1 MRCGEKALE
10 FSETG
15 GCRVNAG
22 LTGGRRML
30 VLLLLFVVCAVPAVA
45 QRSTVAFVTMEN
57 AGRDPAADY
66 LAGIIEGL
74 LLFDLST
81 QEDLALVERASLEEV
96 ITEQRLGLSGLS
108 ARSAEVQ
115 RVGEILGA
123 DYLVTGDY
131 VFLGE
136 EVLINARVVN
146 VETAETVA
154 FSERGR
160 TENTVHRLAEKLIA
174 ELSDSRVSLTDPAA
188 ERSIISMRDE
198 RPGTIALYS
207 PLVDAEISVDGE
219 FVGYTHGDPTEPVLI
234 EDVAP
239 GARTVTT
246 NLGIAFGVA
255 RLPEFTFS
263 PWSAEVVVRP
273 GRRTVVRDR
282 SRALNSIIYDA
293 LWLVSEDESIPPG
306 ADPVAIEHD
315 LSFTD
320 RSGRRIPVRLRM
332 RAAPEPTAFSVS
344 ATLDYAGASYDFE
357 LLANDTEGFD
367 VREEVGKVRL
377 ALAGEWRYEEWQL
390 DYSVR
395 RIDIKQG
402 MFRE

>member
-1 MRCGEKALE
+1 M
-10 FSETG
+10 
-15 GCRVNAG
+15 NAAAN
-22 LTGGRRML
+22 GGRFTIAL
-30 VLLLLFVVCAVPAVA
+30 FLLIVVGVVPAAA
-45 QRSTVAFVTMEN
+45 QSTTVAFVTMEN
-57 AGRDPAADY
+57 AGRDPSADY

-81 QEDLALVERASLEEV
+81 QQDISLVERASLEEV
-96 ITEQRLGLSGLS
+96 IAEQQLGLSGLT

-146 VETAETVA
+146 VGTAQTVA

-160 TENTVHRLAEKLIA
+160 TENTIHRLAEKLIA

-207 PLVDAEISVDGE
+207 PLIDAEISVDGE

-234 EDVAP
+234 EDLAP
-239 GARTVTT
+239 GARTITT

-255 RLPEFTFS
+255 ELPAFTFS

-293 LWLVSEDESIPPG
+293 LWLVSEDESIAPG

-320 RSGRRIPVRLRM
+320 RSGRRIPVRLQM
-332 RAAPEPTAFSVS
+332 RVAPEPTALSVS
-344 ATLDYAGASYDFE
+344 ATLDYAGDSYDFE

-367 VREEVGKVRL
+367 LREDVEKVRL
-377 ALAGEWRYEEWQL
+377 ALAGEWRYDEWQL

-395 RIDIKQG
+395 RIDIEQG

>member
-1 MRCGEKALE
+1 MNTR
-10 FSETG
+10 S
-15 GCRVNAG
+15 V
-22 LTGGRRML
+22 GGRFL
-30 VLLLLFVVCAVPAVA
+30 IALLLLAAVCAAPVAA

-81 QEDLALVERASLEEV
+81 QEDIALVERASLEEV
-96 ITEQRLGLSGLS
+96 IAEQRLGLSGLA

-136 EVLINARVVN
+136 EVLMNARVVN

-160 TENTVHRLAEKLIA
+160 TENTVHRLAEKLVA
-174 ELSDSRVSLTDPAA
+174 ELTGSRVSLTDPVA

-207 PLVDAEISVDGE
+207 PLVDAEITVDGE

-255 RLPEFTFS
+255 ELPEFDFS

-273 GRRTVVRDR
+273 DRRTVVRDR

-293 LWLVSEDESIPPG
+293 MWLVSEDESIPAG
-306 ADPVAIEHD
+306 AAPLEIEHD

-320 RSGRRIPVRLRM
+320 RSARRIPVRLLV
-332 RAAPEPTAFSVS
+332 RAEPEPTALSVS
-344 ATLDYAGASYDFE
+344 ATLDYAGTSYDFE
-357 LLANDTEGFD
+357 LLANETEGFD
-367 VREEVGKVRL
+367 ISEDVAKVRL
-377 ALAGEWRYEEWQL
+377 ELAGEWRYEEWQL

-395 RIDIKQG
+395 RIDIEQG

>member
-1 MRCGEKALE
+1 
-10 FSETG
+10 
-15 GCRVNAG
+15 VNAAANR
-22 LTGGRRML
+22 GRFTIA
-30 VLLLLFVVCAVPAVA
+30 LLLLIVVGVVPAA
-45 QRSTVAFVTMEN
+45 GQSTTVAFVTMEN
-57 AGRDPAADY
+57 AGRDPSADY

-81 QEDLALVERASLEEV
+81 QRDISLVERASLEQV
-96 ITEQRLGLSGLS
+96 IAEQRLALSGLT

-136 EVLINARVVN
+136 EVLMNARVVN
-146 VETAETVA
+146 VGTAQTVA

-174 ELSDSRVSLTDPAA
+174 ELSDSRVSLTDPAS

-207 PLVDAEISVDGE
+207 PLIDAEISVDGE

-234 EDVAP
+234 EDLAP
-239 GARTVTT
+239 GRRTIST
-246 NLGIAFGVA
+246 NLGSAFGVA
-255 RLPEFTFS
+255 ELPAFTFS
-263 PWSAEVVVRP
+263 PWSTEVVVRP

-293 LWLVSEDESIPPG
+293 LWLVSEDESIAPG
-306 ADPVAIEHD
+306 AAPVSIEHD

-320 RSGRRIPVRLRM
+320 RSGRRIPVRLQM
-332 RAAPEPTAFSVS
+332 RATPESTALSVS
-344 ATLDYAGASYDFE
+344 ATLDYAGDSYDFE

-367 VREEVGKVRL
+367 LREDVEKVRL
-377 ALAGEWRYEEWQL
+377 ALAGDWRYDEWQL

-395 RIDIKQG
+395 RIDIEQG

>member
-1 MRCGEKALE
+1 
-10 FSETG
+10 
-15 GCRVNAG
+15 
-22 LTGGRRML
+22 
-30 VLLLLFVVCAVPAVA
+30 
-45 QRSTVAFVTMEN
+45 MEN
-57 AGRDPAADY
+57 AGRDPSADY
-66 LAGIIEGL
+66 LGGIIEGL

-81 QEDLALVERASLEEV
+81 QQDISLVERASLEEV
-96 ITEQRLGLSGLS
+96 IAEQQLGLAGLT

-146 VETAETVA
+146 VGTAQTVA

-160 TENTVHRLAEKLIA
+160 TENTIHRLAEKLIA

-207 PLVDAEISVDGE
+207 PLIDAEISVDGE

-239 GARTVTT
+239 GARTITT

-255 RLPEFTFS
+255 ELPAFTFS

-293 LWLVSEDESIPPG
+293 LWLVSEDESIAPG

-320 RSGRRIPVRLRM
+320 RSGRRIPVRLQM
-332 RAAPEPTAFSVS
+332 RVAPEPTALSVS
-344 ATLDYAGASYDFE
+344 ATLDYAGDSYDFE

-367 VREEVGKVRL
+367 LREDVEKVRL

-395 RIDIKQG
+395 RIDIEQG

>member
-1 MRCGEKALE
+1 MNTH
-10 FSETG
+10 S
-15 GCRVNAG
+15 VS
-22 LTGGRRML
+22 GRFL
-30 VLLLLFVVCAVPAVA
+30 IALLLLAAVCAVPATA

-74 LLFDLST
+74 LLLDLST
-81 QEDLALVERASLEEV
+81 QEDIALVERASLEEV
-96 ITEQRLGLSGLS
+96 ITEQRLGLSGLA

-136 EVLINARVVN
+136 EVLMNARVVN

-160 TENTVHRLAEKLIA
+160 TENTVHRLAEKLVA
-174 ELSDSRVSLTDPAA
+174 ELTGSRVSLTDPVA

-207 PLVDAEISVDGE
+207 PLIDAEITVDGE

-255 RLPEFTFS
+255 ELPEFTFS
-263 PWSAEVVVRP
+263 PWSGEVVVRP

-293 LWLVSEDESIPPG
+293 MWLVSEDESIPAG
-306 ADPVAIEHD
+306 ADPLAIEHD

-332 RAAPEPTAFSVS
+332 QAAPEPTALSVS
-344 ATLDYAGASYDFE
+344 ASLDYAGTSYDFE
-357 LLANDTEGFD
+357 LLANETEGFD
-367 VREEVGKVRL
+367 LSEDVAKVRL
-377 ALAGEWRYEEWQL
+377 ELAGEWRYGEWQL

-395 RIDIKQG
+395 RIDIEQG

>member
-1 MRCGEKALE
+1 MNTR
-10 FSETG
+10 S
-15 GCRVNAG
+15 V
-22 LTGGRRML
+22 GRRFL
-30 VLLLLFVVCAVPAVA
+30 IALLLLAAVCAVPAAA

-74 LLFDLST
+74 LLLDLST
-81 QEDLALVERASLEEV
+81 QEDIALVERASLEEV
-96 ITEQRLGLSGLS
+96 ITEQQLGLSGLA

-136 EVLINARVVN
+136 EVLMNARVVN

-160 TENTVHRLAEKLIA
+160 TENTVHRLAEKLVA
-174 ELSDSRVSLTDPAA
+174 ELTGSRVSLTDPVA

-234 EDVAP
+234 EGVAP

-255 RLPEFTFS
+255 ELPEFDFS

-273 GRRTVVRDR
+273 DRRTVVRDR

-293 LWLVSEDESIPPG
+293 IWLVSEDEGIPAG
-306 ADPVAIEHD
+306 ADPLAIEHD

-332 RAAPEPTAFSVS
+332 RAAPEPTALSVS
-344 ATLDYAGASYDFE
+344 ATLEYAGTSYDFE
-357 LLANDTEGFD
+357 LLANETEGFD
-367 VREEVGKVRL
+367 ISEDVAKVRL
-377 ALAGEWRYEEWQL
+377 ELAGEWRYGEWQL

-395 RIDIKQG
+395 RIDIEQG